1 MKKMFTRNLCLYML
15 IALIIAIIA
24 VFTLQTFSS
33 KNSNM
38 RSAKEKLTTVREKL
52 ESNDEEIANL
62 KNNLGENNLVKTRA
76 FADMLA
82 SDASLLSNPS
92 KLKKL
97 CDRLVVN
104 ELHVIDEK
112 GIITHSSI
120 DSYVGFD
127 MNSGEQAAAFM
138 VIVDDPSIEIVQ
150 EPQQNVAEGTII
162 QYIGVARTDAKGLVQ
177 VGIRPEILEN
187 MLANTRIDVVLKD
200 VDFGARGYVYAID
213 KNTGEILAH
222 PNEALIGTPATA
234 AGFSDETTGGDG
246 RIRIDGVSGYY
257 VSEEYENML
266 IGTFMPSSEY
276 FSGRTSQT
284 IVVAITIFV
293 IFMALLIMINRMV
306 EKGIVNGIDNI
317 SRSLKKIAAGDFN
330 VIVDEKGNDE
340 FIQLSDSINKMVTG
354 IRENISENQ
363 QLVERQKT
371 DMESSL
377 MLISNV
383 KSACSD
389 LESVSKDTLSSADD
403 IYNGTEKQKKAVSG
417 LEQVMNELVT
427 ELNMSADETTKVT
440 STTGTAVNT
449 IMQAQIQMESLRKSI
464 NEISE
469 MSIKIE
475 KIIDEINSIA
485 EQTNLLALNASIEA
499 ARVGDMG
506 KGFAVVA
513 TQVGELAARSSHAA
527 KETNELITNSIRAIN
542 SGKEITEDTVET
554 FNHVVD
560 AIGRANDAVEEIAGM
575 VRENVSVVSQA
586 VAEID
591 KINGVVNANVEISQN
606 SKQISNDMVQITEQL
621 LTLVNQK
628 NELH

>member
-38 RSAKEKLTTVREKL
+38 RSAKEKLTTVKEKL
-52 ESNDEEIANL
+52 ASNDEEIANL

-246 RIRIDGVSGYY
+246 KIKVDGVSGYY

-330 VIVDEKGNDE
+330 VIVNEKGNDE

-354 IRENISENQ
+354 IRENISENE

-377 MLISNV
+377 MLINNV

>member
-104 ELHVIDEK
+104 ELHVINEK

-246 RIRIDGVSGYY
+246 RIRVDGVSGYY

-377 MLISNV
+377 MLINNV

>member
-38 RSAKEKLTTVREKL
+38 RSAKEKLTTVKEKL
-52 ESNDEEIANL
+52 ASNDEEIANL

-246 RIRIDGVSGYY
+246 KIKIDGVSGYY

-330 VIVDEKGNDE
+330 VIVNEKGNDE

-354 IRENISENQ
+354 IRENISENE

-377 MLISNV
+377 MLINNV

>member
-1 MKKMFTRNLCLYML
+1 
-15 IALIIAIIA
+15 
-24 VFTLQTFSS
+24 
-33 KNSNM
+33 
-38 RSAKEKLTTVREKL
+38 
-52 ESNDEEIANL
+52 
-62 KNNLGENNLVKTRA
+62 
-76 FADMLA
+76 
-82 SDASLLSNPS
+82 
-92 KLKKL
+92 
-97 CDRLVVN
+97 
-104 ELHVIDEK
+104 
-112 GIITHSSI
+112 
-120 DSYVGFD
+120 
-127 MNSGEQAAAFM
+127 M

-246 RIRIDGVSGYY
+246 RIRVDGVSGYY

-377 MLISNV
+377 MLINNV

>member
-52 ESNDEEIANL
+52 ASNDEEIANL

-246 RIRIDGVSGYY
+246 RIRVDGVSGYY

-377 MLISNV
+377 MLINNV